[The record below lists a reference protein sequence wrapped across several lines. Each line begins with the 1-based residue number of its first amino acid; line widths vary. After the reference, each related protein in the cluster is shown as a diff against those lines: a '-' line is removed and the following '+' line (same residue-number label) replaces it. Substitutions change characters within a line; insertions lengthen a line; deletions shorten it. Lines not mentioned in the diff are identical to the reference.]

1 MWISTVYFW
10 LLAVCLF
17 PKLKG
22 NSRMHSNHNDATP
35 TAKQPSYEVSHFKG
49 ILKKKE
55 SDRGLTA
62 FPFEV
67 HSIMQWFHF

>member
-10 LLAVCLF
+10 LLAVYLF

-22 NSRMHSNHNDATP
+22 NSRMHLNHNDATP

-49 ILKKKE
+49 ILKKRKVIE
-55 SDRGLTA
+55 A
-62 FPFEV
+62 
-67 HSIMQWFHF
+67 